1 MGRSIWQRD
10 AGVRRAIR
18 FEDAAGEPKPITDD
32 LWDSLRQRQNASP
45 DWPSLAP
52 HDSRDALVTR
62 GEFFAQWEKE
72 PLFNELEQTLD
83 ELLSADQFE
92 IGH

>member
-18 FEDAAGEPKPITDD
+18 FEDAAGEPRTITDD
-32 LWDSLRQRQNASP
+32 RWDSLRQRQVTSL
-45 DWPSLAP
+45 DWPAPVP

-83 ELLSADQFE
+83 DLLSAEQFE
-92 IGH
+92 MGR